1 MKKLMLGVWLVVSAA
16 SWAVEPA
23 LTPQAQTAVL
33 AASQD
38 TPSFPSETERNAE
51 RTRLSNLRQALEDQ
65 YKSDMTQCYQKF
77 DVTSCRSKARE
88 RRIEA
93 NALLRKDELRFQAQ
107 ERQIHAT
114 ETRRN
119 LAERTSEAEQKKSE
133 VERAANIAAAKDRA
147 DAHAQKQIDHALQ
160 GTKRG
165 EYEQKQREAAQHR
178 EDVAKKIRERK
189 GDPAAPLPVPNK

>member
-1 MKKLMLGVWLVVSAA
+1 MNKLILCVWPLFCAA
-16 SWAVEPA
+16 SWAVEPV
-23 LTPQAQTAVL
+23 LTPQAPTAAPV
-33 AASQD
+33 ASQE
-38 TPSFPSETERNAE
+38 TPDFPSATERSEE
-51 RTRLSNLRQALEDQ
+51 RARLGGLRQALEDQ
-65 YKSDMTQCYQKF
+65 YKSDMTQCYQQF
-77 DVTSCRSKARE
+77 DVTSCRLKARE

-107 ERQIHAT
+107 ERQIHAL

-119 LAERTSEAEQKKSE
+119 LAERSSEAEQKKSE
-133 VERAANIAAAKDRA
+133 VERAANVAAAKDRA

-189 GDPAAPLPVPNK
+189 AEPAAPLPVPNK

>member
-1 MKKLMLGVWLVVSAA
+1 MKKLILGVWLVVCAA
-16 SWAVEPA
+16 SWADEPA

-38 TPSFPSETERNAE
+38 TPNFPSQTERNAE

-65 YKSDMTQCYQKF
+65 FKSDMTQCYQQF

-119 LAERTSEAEQKKSE
+119 LAERNSEAEQKKSE
-133 VERAANIAAAKDRA
+133 VERAANMAAAKERA

>member
-1 MKKLMLGVWLVVSAA
+1 MNKAILCALSFVCVT
-16 SWAVEPA
+16 SWAAEPS
-23 LTPQAQTAVL
+23 LSLQAPTAAL

-38 TPSFPSETERNAE
+38 KPDFPSEIERNEE
-51 RTRLSNLRQALEDQ
+51 RARLSSLRQALEDQ

-77 DVTSCRSKARE
+77 DVTSCRLKARE

-107 ERQIHAT
+107 ERQIHAL
-114 ETRRN
+114 ESRRN
-119 LAERTSEAEQKKSE
+119 LAERNSEAEQKKSE
-133 VERAANIAAAKDRA
+133 VERAANMAAAKDRA

-189 GDPAAPLPVPNK
+189 GETAAPLPVPNK